1 MTISHFHLFSV
12 LKNLFNSAFSTKI
25 PLSAQVA
32 GDPGLRV
39 ENEKLKRRITDLA
52 ESNSVM
58 EARLE
63 DIERRL
69 SGDLTQRDEADGESE
84 ADKTTMSKAG

>member
-1 MTISHFHLFSV
+1 MES
-12 LKNLFNSAFSTKI
+12 
-25 PLSAQVA
+25 
-32 GDPGLRV
+32 
-39 ENEKLKRRITDLA
+39 EKLKRRITDLA